1 MLDGLSERQVVL
13 IEREQEKS
21 WRRWGLALFALAW
34 FWLVALQ
41 VATGFLDQYLA
52 SNDTRRAG
60 VVTIVDGVVDRFLVE
75 PLGQPLAVGVLVA
88 LGGVFLLGSCFVA
101 VRPRSEFGRLF
112 EVRVRIELEK
122 F

>member
-13 IEREQEKS
+13 INREQEKP

-60 VVTIVDGVVDRFLVE
+60 IVYVVDGLVDRFLVE
-75 PLGQPLAVGVLVA
+75 PLGQPLAVGVLVIA
-88 LGGVFLLGSCFVA
+88 GVIAFV
-101 VRPRSEFGRLF
+101 FMLKF
-112 EVRVRIELEK
+112 KKEK
-122 F
+122 R